1 MESRL
6 CPVCR
11 KGKVWRRQVRTCS
24 TYCSRTWN
32 TWSVDIQ
39 ASAVESA
46 MSTTITPISE
56 TATNEELSKGK
67 PEFLK

>member
-32 TWSVDIQ
+32 TWSVDLQ
-39 ASAVESA
+39 AQAVEAAQGDLLES
-46 MSTTITPISE
+46 IIEPNTPKAE
-56 TATNEELSKGK
+56 K
-67 PEFLK
+67 PSFLK